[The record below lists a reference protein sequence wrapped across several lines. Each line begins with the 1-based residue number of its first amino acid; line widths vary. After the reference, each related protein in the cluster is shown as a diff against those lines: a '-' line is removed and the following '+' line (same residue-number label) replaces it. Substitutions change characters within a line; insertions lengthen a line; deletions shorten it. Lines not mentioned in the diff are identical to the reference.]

1 MTAMPECTLRKVS
14 DMDNNITDKTVNDSF
29 DDYVFSEADDE
40 YTPETETLEE
50 YRERFECE
58 KNAIKNPV
66 KRFLFGKKYLGFCF
80 LVPFA
85 LMALIYVALGV
96 WPVGEHSALVLD
108 LNAQYV
114 YYIEKFRSIFTD
126 GGSFLYSFE
135 RAVGGEFMGI
145 FAYYIASPLNFLTL
159 LFPKTAM
166 TETVLFILLLK
177 CGLCGFTSGIYF
189 HNRFKEK
196 RPIPTLI
203 FSSMYA
209 LCSFAV
215 VMQSNLMWTDNI
227 ILFTIILLGM
237 DRLIKYGKF
246 KTYTL
251 ALAVAVF
258 SNFYIGYMTCLFVAI
273 YFFVR
278 FFSMSKEERN
288 PRGVKLHFLK
298 ALGKVVFFSL
308 IAVMIAA
315 VVILCAYYSL
325 TFGKLEFSEP
335 NSEVTQMFDFANL
348 FSKFY
353 FGSYDTVRPEGMP
366 FFYAGMLM
374 TILAPLYFI
383 TPGIPARRKVGAGV
397 LMAVMFAGVNLSTAD
412 LIWHGFQRP
421 NWLNSR
427 FIYMFVFIMLIMSYE
442 VFVRIRELGFR
453 KVVTTGGA
461 AAVLLIFLQTLE
473 LENVRDFRTVWPS
486 LLIIGIY
493 LIALRFTYEKACR
506 PTVCVASI
514 LLAAVVSIELFAS
527 GVVDVYAFDED
538 VVYSKRKS
546 YRDFL
551 DKYYSATE
559 YVDAYDDGFY
569 REEKLE
575 HRKTNDNFA
584 LGIRGLS
591 NSTST
596 LNSDIIT
603 LLRTF
608 GYTSKSHWSKYV
620 GGNLLSDS
628 FFGIKYLYIDPA
640 VNSVPDY
647 VEKYYT
653 LLTETNEGI
662 LVYENPYALSVAF
675 EVSDEMKEYIT
686 ESETPSKNLI
696 DSLKDVFKPVPDE
709 NEETTER
716 ETLSQAELMALD
728 GPFEFMNDIFAMTS
742 GDPTLEIWKE
752 QPIINMSNSGNRKF
766 GVQDDHTGY
775 EKNTEGVNATVT
787 YTFEATDSN
796 PVYMYVPTMW
806 PREAT
811 YTVVGETPEITLD
824 NGAVRPSQTKRYCTG
839 LTYFTNDTHAIVEIG
854 TFEPGETVKVTFTQ
868 AVEKFYVYD
877 KNSFFYS
884 YDSELVETIADK
896 LTTGQMQV
904 MSFEED
910 RITGFADVKH
920 DSTNMLTTIPYDEG
934 WHIIVD
940 GEEIEY
946 TKALGSLIMFELD
959 SGKHSIEMYYM
970 SDSFYVGNL
979 ISMSGVI
986 IFALCCALEV
996 LVPYLKKRRLAALE
1010 KGDTVY
1016 LPIGDGDTE
1025 GGEAEPSDSS
1035 ETHEE
1040 SCDTSEEKQ
1049 E

>member
-1 MTAMPECTLRKVS
+1 MNK
-14 DMDNNITDKTVNDSF
+14 NITNQTNADTF
-29 DDYVFSEADDE
+29 DDYVFNEDE
-40 YTPETETLEE
+40 NEYIIDEETDEE
-50 YRERFECE
+50 YLERLEAE
-58 KNAIKNPV
+58 KERIKNPV

-80 LVPFA
+80 LIPFA

-114 YYIEKFRSIFTD
+114 YYIEKFRSIFAD

-166 TETVLFILLLK
+166 TETVLLILLIK

-189 HNRFKEK
+189 HNRFKER
-196 RPIPTLI
+196 RPIATLI

-227 ILFTIILLGM
+227 FLFPIILLGM

-246 KTYTL
+246 KTYTI

-258 SNFYIGYMTCLFVAI
+258 SNFYIGYMTCLFIAI

-278 FFSMSKEERN
+278 FFTMSKEERN
-288 PRGVKLHFLK
+288 PRGVRLHFLK
-298 ALGKVVFFSL
+298 TFGRVIFFSL
-308 IAVMIAA
+308 IGVMIAA
-315 VVILCAYYSL
+315 VVIFCAYYSL

-383 TPGIPARRKVGAGV
+383 TPGIPARRKVGAGI
-397 LMAVMFAGVNLSTAD
+397 LMALMFVGVNLSTAD

-427 FIYMFVFIMLIMSYE
+427 FIYMFVFIMLVMSYE
-442 VFVRIRELGFR
+442 VFIRIRELGFR
-453 KVVTTGGA
+453 KVVTAGGA

-473 LENVRDFRTVWPS
+473 LENVQDFRTVWPS
-486 LLIIGIY
+486 LLIIGVY
-493 LIALRFTYEKACR
+493 LIALRFTYEKAIK

-538 VVYSKRKS
+538 VVYSKRKT

-551 DKYYSATE
+551 DRYYSAVE
-559 YVDAYDDGFY
+559 YVDTYDDGFY

-608 GYTSKSHWSKYV
+608 GFTSKSHWSKYV

-628 FFGIKYLYIDPA
+628 FFGIKYLYIDPD

-647 VEKYYT
+647 VEKYYN
-653 LLTETNEGI
+653 LLTETTRGI
-662 LVYENPYALSVAF
+662 LVYENPYALSIAF
-675 EVSDEMKEYIT
+675 EVSDEMENYIT
-686 ESETPSKNLI
+686 ETKAPSKDLL

-709 NEETTER
+709 TDETTEK

-742 GDPTLEIWKE
+742 GDSDLEIWKE
-752 QPIINMSNSGNRKF
+752 QPITFMSNDGNRKF

-775 EKNTEGVNATVT
+775 EKNVEGRNSTIS
-787 YTFEATDSN
+787 YTFKATDSN

-811 YTVVGETPEITLD
+811 YTVVGETPSVTLED
-824 NGAVRPSQTKRYCTG
+824 GTVKPSQTKRYCTG
-839 LTYFTNDTHAIVEIG
+839 MTYFTNDTHAIVEIG
-854 TFEPGETVKVTFTQ
+854 TFAPGETVTVTFTQ
-868 AVEKFYVYD
+868 TVEKFYVYD
-877 KNSFFYS
+877 KASFFYS
-884 YDSELVETIADK
+884 YDAELVEKIADK

-904 MSFEED
+904 TSFEED
-910 RITGFADVKH
+910 RVTGFADVKR

-940 GEEIEY
+940 GKEIEY

-959 SGKHSIEMYYM
+959 EGKHEIEMYYM
-970 SDSFYVGNL
+970 SQSFYIGNI
-979 ISMSGVI
+979 ISLAGVI
-986 IFALCCALEV
+986 IFAVCCALEI
-996 LVPYLKKRRLAALE
+996 LIPYLRKRRIAAVE
-1010 KGDTVY
+1010 KEDTVY
-1016 LPIGDGDTE
+1016 LHVSDTE
-1025 GGEAEPSDSS
+1025 TCENIPVPEETETPEGSTDSDY
-1035 ETHEE
+1035 TEE
-1040 SCDTSEEKQ
+1040 
-1049 E
+1049 